1 MLALYQLSYLAL
13 LVAVSL
19 LLCQYLQGWSV
30 RSHSTWIFRIARNA
44 INPSP
49 DSQVQSDQSQGS
61 WSFSD
66 QPLIIHETKQKTVIT
81 LSSSGSA
88 VCFLSSRPRHVPPVH
103 RVDNSAIICLFPYQY
118 SFDGSSV
125 LIPLTETWLTNW
137 LISGWLFFRGSGPWK
152 K

>member
-66 QPLIIHETKQKTVIT
+66 QPLIIHETKQKTVIA
-81 LSSSGSA
+81 LSSSGSW
-88 VCFLSSRPRHVPPVH
+88 S
-103 RVDNSAIICLFPYQY
+103 LFPITVMNGTIRCAWHQTIF
-118 SFDGSSV
+118 SASLSLATMSWNGVKSRWPHRDKGLLCSSV
-125 LIPLTETWLTNW
+125 SLCHAILLTL
-137 LISGWLFFRGSGPWK
+137 L
-152 K
+152 